1 LPERS
6 ESASDSDARS
16 GHRGTAGSREN
27 TTQVTLK
34 TLENQGF
41 QDLAVFADFSENR
54 HFLVSGPKSKR
65 ASGQR
70 KYINRRSS
78 EKMADF

>member
-1 LPERS
+1 V
-6 ESASDSDARS
+6 DIT
-16 GHRGTAGSREN
+16 HRGSREN

-41 QDLAVFADFSENR
+41 QDLAVFADFSKNR

-70 KYINRRSS
+70 KYRLLNG
-78 EKMADF
+78 EQFF